1 MAQAGRPL
9 SPHLQ
14 IYRWYFTMALSIAH
28 RVTGVGL
35 VLGMILLTCWLVAL
49 AGGPDSFA
57 NMQWLMRNLLGGLV
71 LFAFTLTLFFHLLNG
86 IRHLAWDFGW
96 GFEKQQ
102 AHMTGLWTV
111 GGAAG
116 LTVLTW
122 ILVLALG

>member
-9 SPHLQ
+9 SPHMQ

-35 VLGMILLTCWLVAL
+35 VLGMVLLTCWLVAL
-49 AGGPDSFA
+49 AGGPESFA
-57 NMQWLMRNLLGGLV
+57 TMQWLMRNFLGGLI

-86 IRHLAWDFGW
+86 IRHLAWDAGW

-102 AHMTGLWTV
+102 AHMTGLLTV
-111 GGAAG
+111 GGTVG

-122 ILVLALG
+122 ILVLTLG